1 MIIFEGE
8 LSESCKNKLHK
19 KQKVTAITVG
29 VILLLGLGL
38 PIVIFAVV
46 WSKYALCFLGV
57 VVPISICD
65 PIMDKK
71 LHFYPNRII
80 VYDDMIESYKDD
92 KCIVAMYTADIK
104 KVVDFGDGYDIVF
117 YFPKRNNS
125 YILQKN
131 LIVQGSIEKFE
142 EIFNEKLIRAKV

>member
-71 LHFYPNRII
+71 SDYCIRR
-80 VYDDMIESYKDD
+80 YD
-92 KCIVAMYTADIK
+92 
-104 KVVDFGDGYDIVF
+104 
-117 YFPKRNNS
+117 
-125 YILQKN
+125 
-131 LIVQGSIEKFE
+131 
-142 EIFNEKLIRAKV
+142 